1 MYPTDRQYTTDHE
14 WISISGKT
22 ARIGITDYAQDQLGD
37 VVFVELPD
45 VGQVFDAGVQFGS
58 IESVKAVSDLFCPM
72 AGRVVEVNAAL
83 SDHPTSWNG
92 TMP

>member
-14 WISISGKT
+14 WISVSGKT

-45 VGQVFDAGVQFGS
+45 VGQVFEASGGRRVKKSGRPSVGLRWALADVQ
-58 IESVKAVSDLFCPM
+58 
-72 AGRVVEVNAAL
+72 RVWPPEHLLRPLPAL
-83 SDHPTSWNG
+83 
-92 TMP
+92 